1 MAADNLL
8 ATLLTRTA
16 FSCPL
21 IPPATQVTENY
32 KSYLVVAF
40 DVGDMINGNNKYG
53 NISGA
58 LNI

>member
-1 MAADNLL
+1 MELGNGLL
-8 ATLLTRTA
+8 SLLT
-16 FSCPL
+16 
-21 IPPATQVTENY
+21 I

-53 NISGA
+53 NISGP